1 MISEIDRRKKKILQA
16 VVQSFILTGKPV
28 GSGTVARISGLKVSS
43 ATIRNEMGVLE
54 DLGLLSQPHT
64 SAGRVPT
71 DLAYRFYVDMLMDQH
86 RPSSQDA
93 KAVEKLFEARSR
105 EMEGMLQEASL
116 LLGRLT
122 HTTAMVFAPFSAGDT
137 VRHVDVVRFGVGRAM
152 VIIVTTRGQVG
163 RRLVSMDSEVTDE
176 TLERVSAFLD
186 RELSGRGAEAI
197 DPTALKKKARLP
209 KGGAALLQ
217 VALEVASEY
226 LGAID
231 ERVYIGGTA
240 NIVRELEGEGSES
253 VQVLLEALEKQYFI
267 LDLLKDLLREG
278 TLTVRIGEENRL
290 AELRRCAFVGTS
302 YPLAGGLFGS
312 LGVVGPVYMDYG
324 RTIGVVELMAE
335 NLGRRLLSSSD

>member
-1 MISEIDRRKKKILQA
+1 MISEIDKRKKKILQA

-28 GSGTVARISGLKVSS
+28 GSSAVARISGLKVSS

-54 DLGLLSQPHT
+54 ELGLLCQPHT

-86 RPSSQDA
+86 RPSVRDA
-93 KAVEKLFEARSR
+93 EAVEKLFEARSR
-105 EMEGMLQEASL
+105 EVEGMLQEASL

-152 VIIVTTRGQVG
+152 VIIITTRGQVG
-163 RRLVSMDSEVTDE
+163 RRLVGVEADVPEE
-176 TLERVSAFLD
+176 TMERVSAFVN
-186 RELSGRGAEAI
+186 RELSGKGADTI
-197 DPTALKKKARLP
+197 DAAALKKKARLGR
-209 KGGAALLQ
+209 GGTRLLT
-217 VALEVASEY
+217 VALEVIREY
-226 LGAID
+226 LGAIE
-231 ERVYIGGTA
+231 ERVFIGGTA

-278 TLTVRIGEENRL
+278 TLTVRIGGENRL

-302 YPLAGGLFGS
+302 YPLAPGLLGS
-312 LGVVGPVYMDYG
+312 LGVVGPVYMDYA
-324 RTIGVVELMAE
+324 RTIGMVELMAE
-335 NLGRRLLSSSD
+335 NLGRRMLSSSD